1 MYLLGIDGGGTKTKA
16 LLSDEFGN
24 ILGSGVGGPSSIR
37 TVDNNTTFE
46 NINIAINQ
54 AIRNSGL
61 DNVKI
66 DRVFAGLGDIE
77 SEGDQFLVESLIRAV
92 KVVTNKTEVTVKSDA
107 FSALYGGLG
116 QLDEG
121 VSVIVGT
128 GSVAL
133 GVNGKNETARVG
145 GYSYKEGDP
154 GSAFYLGRL
163 SIIYLSKALDGR
175 RGVTPFSEE
184 LKEVLNV
191 DSRLSY
197 VTMLDEYYL
206 NRTRTAQL
214 AKIVTKH
221 ASHGDPGALEIA
233 NKGIKGLVEMVD
245 TAVRKLNIKMKNVAV
260 IGSLGLSEFYFNQFE
275 NALKKI
281 DKEYKLFPSI
291 VDPACG
297 SLIGA
302 MKDEGIEITDEIIA
316 NFKKNI

>member
-16 LLSDEFGN
+16 LLADTHGN
-24 ILGSGVGGPSSIR
+24 ILGVGVGGPSSIR

-61 DNVKI
+61 DNVII

-92 KVVTNKTEVTVKSDA
+92 KAVTNKAEVSVYSDA

-121 VSVIVGT
+121 VSIIVGT
-128 GSVAL
+128 GSVAM
-133 GVNGKNETARVG
+133 GINGKNETARVG

-163 SIIYLSKALDGR
+163 SIIYLSKLLDGR
-175 RGVTPFSEE
+175 RGISPFGSE

-191 DSRLSY
+191 DSRVSY
-197 VTMLDEYYL
+197 VEMLDEYHL

-221 ASHGDPGALEIA
+221 ASHGDPGALEIVK
-233 NKGIKGLVEMVD
+233 KGIEGLVEMVD
-245 TAVRKLNIKMKNVAV
+245 TATKKLQIKMKNVAV
-260 IGSLGLSEFYFNQFE
+260 IGSLGLSEFYFNEF
-275 NALKKI
+275 NKALQVI
-281 DKEYKLFPSI
+281 DKEYNLFPSI
-291 VDPACG
+291 LDPACG
-297 SLIGA
+297 SVIGA
-302 MKDEGIEITDEIIA
+302 IKESGLEITQEIVE
-316 NFKKNI
+316 NLKRYE